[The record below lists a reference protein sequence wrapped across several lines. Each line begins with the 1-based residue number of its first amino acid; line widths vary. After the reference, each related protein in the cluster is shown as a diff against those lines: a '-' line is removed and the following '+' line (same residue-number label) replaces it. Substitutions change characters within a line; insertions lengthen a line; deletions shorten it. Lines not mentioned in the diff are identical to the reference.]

1 MRFIET
7 GQNRPLR
14 RAVAA
19 WAAATCGPGVPAYG
33 RQVDAVIESLP
44 TTLR

>member
-1 MRFIET
+1 VRFIET
-7 GQNRPLR
+7 GRHGPLR

-19 WAAATCGPGVPAYG
+19 LAAATCGPVVPAYG